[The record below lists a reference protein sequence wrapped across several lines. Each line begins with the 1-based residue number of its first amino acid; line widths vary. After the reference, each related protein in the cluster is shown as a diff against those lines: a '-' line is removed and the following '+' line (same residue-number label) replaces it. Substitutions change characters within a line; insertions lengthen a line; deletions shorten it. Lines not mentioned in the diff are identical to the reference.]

1 MKNRRLCALL
11 FVLATGFAAWSYFGL
26 DRKLLEP
33 CRQIKQLSK
42 PFWEAV
48 TQAGLAG
55 PWVITAALCWLFFRY
70 RQNPNPVVAN
80 RAAFFFVAVA
90 AAGVANTLI
99 KVCCGRARPSM
110 WTREGVYGF
119 HGFSVDSHY
128 GSFPS
133 GHSNTA
139 AAVALAL
146 AILFPRYRWLFLV
159 FALLVATSRVILGA
173 HYLSDV
179 IVGLCTGVA
188 GVLVVARFWK
198 FRSE

>member
-1 MKNRRLCALL
+1 MKNHLLWPLL
-11 FVLATGFAAWSYFGL
+11 FALAAGFAAWSYFHL
-26 DRKLLEP
+26 DCKLLEP
-33 CRQIKQLSK
+33 CVQIKQQNKLL
-42 PFWEAV
+42 WEAI
-48 TQAGLAG
+48 TRCGLAG
-55 PWVITAALCWLFFRY
+55 PWLITAALFWLLFRY
-70 RQNPNPVVAN
+70 RQNPNPVAAN
-80 RAAFFFVAVA
+80 RAAFFIASVA

-110 WTREGVYGF
+110 WKKEGVYGF
-119 HGFSVDSHY
+119 HGFSIDSHY

-139 AAVALAL
+139 AAVAVAL
-146 AILFPRYRWLFLV
+146 AILSPRWRWLFLV